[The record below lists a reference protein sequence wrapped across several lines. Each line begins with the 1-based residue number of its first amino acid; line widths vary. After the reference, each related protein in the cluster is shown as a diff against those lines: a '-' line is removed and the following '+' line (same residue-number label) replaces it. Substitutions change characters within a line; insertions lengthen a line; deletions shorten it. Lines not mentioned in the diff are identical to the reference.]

1 MSHGLNTKVGFC
13 TAWIVF
19 FKCAWQGLTLQIRT
33 VRDSFIRH
41 KSLLESEANL
51 AHFEEAQIAREQ
63 AIDAQ
68 LKAEEL
74 EQRKLMINVD
84 AWLAPAGC
92 KSDHER
98 YLEIQQDY
106 PNTGN
111 WLLKARQVKKWL
123 DPLCSDVPV
132 VWLYGIPGAGKWEFI
147 PVQVSFSI
155 A

>member
-1 MSHGLNTKVGFC
+1 M
-13 TAWIVF
+13 
-19 FKCAWQGLTLQIRT
+19 
-33 VRDSFIRH
+33 RDSFIRH
-41 KSLLESEANL
+41 RSLLESEANL

-68 LKAEEL
+68 LKAEESQ
-74 EQRKLMINVD
+74 QRKLMIDVD

-92 KSDHER
+92 KRDHER
-98 YLEIQQDY
+98 YLVIQHEY

-111 WLLKARQVKKWL
+111 WLLRARQVRKWL

-147 PVQVSFSI
+147 SLFKVPYPI
-155 A
+155 ARVW